1 MDETYICYQL
11 TKLMRF
17 TENPIMFDVGAH
29 DGASFARF
37 LSDGW
42 RVVAFE
48 PNPFKYPPIEKLSQK
63 SNLLTL
69 CKKAVSDKEEK
80 GLTFYLSDISDGISS
95 LCNFHNSHKEATFKV
110 DSIRLDTY
118 CKNFKIDRINF
129 LKIDTEGY
137 DYFVLKSLDWSTIT
151 PEIIECEFENN
162 KTREKLNYT
171 WEDMAEFISNKGY
184 KILISEWY
192 PIVQYGTTHKWKCF
206 KEYGAGSTDVAEDA
220 WGNFIAVRDQ
230 NIYDILIN
238 SFKDKIS

>member
-17 TENPIMFDVGAH
+17 TENPVMFDVGAH

-42 RVVAFE
+42 RVIAFE
-48 PNPFKYPPIEKLSQK
+48 PNPFKNPPIERLSQQ

-95 LCNFHNSHKEATFKV
+95 LCNFHKSHKEATFKV

-118 CKNFKIDRINF
+118 CKNFKINKINF

-137 DYFVLKSLDWSTIT
+137 DYFVLKSLDWCKYS

-162 KTREKLNYT
+162 KTKDKLNYCA
-171 WEDMAEFISNKGY
+171 EDMAEFLTDKGY
-184 KILISEWY
+184 KILVSEWY
-192 PIVQYGTTHKWKCF
+192 PIVQYGTSHNWKCF
-206 KEYGAGSTDVAEDA
+206 KKYPCSIDDDA

-230 NIYDILIN
+230 NIYNILIN